1 MKRKKEEDEEDEEF
15 EECEDGR
22 NCPYVQE
29 EVCEARM
36 KALDTKLKYL
46 FGSSIL
52 TIALIITEIALK
64 FGVG

>member
-1 MKRKKEEDEEDEEF
+1 MEAHEEEDEEF
-15 EECEDGR
+15 EECEGEH
-22 NCPYVQE
+22 CPYVQE
-29 EVCEARM
+29 QVCEARM

-64 FGVG
+64 FGVR